1 MIRLIRKTAVPPDLA
16 TSLTL
21 TWGERT
27 RSRLRVT
34 LDDGRPAGVLLPRG
48 SSLRDGDG
56 LESDEGLLVR
66 VRAAPETVSQA
77 QSADALLLA
86 RACYHLGNRHVPLQ
100 IEGDRLAYLHDHV
113 LDDLLRGLGL
123 VVSVCSAP
131 FEPEP
136 GAYGGGSY
144 EQGHGHGHGGGH
156 THEH

>member
-1 MIRLIRKTAVPPDLA
+1 MLRFVQIAAEPVATA
-16 TSLTL
+16 TTLTL
-21 TWGERT
+21 PLEGRIK
-27 RSRLRVT
+27 SRLRVT
-34 LDDGRPAGVLLPRG
+34 LDDGRLAGVLLPRG

-66 VRAAPETVSQA
+66 VRAAPETLSQA

-86 RACYHLGNRHVPLQ
+86 RACYHLGNRHVPLR

-123 VVSVCSAP
+123 SVSVCSAP

-136 GAYGGGSY
+136 GAYGGASS
-144 EQGHGHGHGGGH
+144 EHGHGHGHGGGH
-156 THEH
+156 AHAH